1 MTAARGNCRYDYN
14 SLVPKTWNNRGS
26 LFSGMLNQ
34 RTNKDRE
41 RFGGTNATGAII
53 GHFSPFSALK
63 GRKKV
68 ERGCVLSR
76 NILRLAG
83 WRESKPCPAT
93 KSEKPAF
100 LLRKALGLD
109 RVTPTLQR
117 NREKKPPGNEK
128 SRILRGFFS
137 FRKLPKTSQFAGF
150 EEENGN
156 KERSLVAGLLLINI
170 GN

>member
-1 MTAARGNCRYDYN
+1 
-14 SLVPKTWNNRGS
+14 
-26 LFSGMLNQ
+26 MLNQ

-41 RFGGTNATGAII
+41 RFGRTNATGVII
-53 GHFSPFSALK
+53 GNFSPFSALK
-63 GRKKV
+63 GRKMV
-68 ERGCVLSR
+68 EKSRGLPTT
-76 NILRLAG
+76 ILNLAG

-128 SRILRGFFS
+128 KAEF
-137 FRKLPKTSQFAGF
+137 
-150 EEENGN
+150 
-156 KERSLVAGLLLINI
+156 
-170 GN
+170 